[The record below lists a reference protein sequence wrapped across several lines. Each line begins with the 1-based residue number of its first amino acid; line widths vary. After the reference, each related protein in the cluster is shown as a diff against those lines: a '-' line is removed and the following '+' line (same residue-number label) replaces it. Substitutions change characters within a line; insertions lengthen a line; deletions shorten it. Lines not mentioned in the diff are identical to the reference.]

1 MYVRIGSVNTA
12 VNTFLRLMHYSLSE
26 FSDHILMVYEEP
38 AANTKVLK
46 SGAKC

>member
-1 MYVRIGSVNTA
+1 MKGKKLGTTREWS
-12 VNTFLRLMHYSLSE
+12 FLEASSE
-26 FSDHILMVYEEP
+26 VGAHVMVYEEP